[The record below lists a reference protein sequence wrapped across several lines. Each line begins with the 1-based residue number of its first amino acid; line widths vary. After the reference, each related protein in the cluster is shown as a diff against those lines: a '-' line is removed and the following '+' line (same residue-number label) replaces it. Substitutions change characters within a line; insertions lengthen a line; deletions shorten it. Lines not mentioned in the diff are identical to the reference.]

1 MHLGAITDIGQARG
15 VSPRNTARGVRL
27 ASGSPGEGAP
37 PAMPALP
44 GLFLARRHDRRA
56 KGHDRQASSPWAC
69 RFVILTASA
78 TVLGWSIRKAG
89 LNAHRLGSRLEE
101 WGRR

>member
-1 MHLGAITDIGQARG
+1 MHLGAITDIGHARG
-15 VSPRNTARGVRL
+15 LAPRNTARVARL
-27 ASGSPGEGAP
+27 ASGSPGEGGA
-37 PAMPALP
+37 
-44 GLFLARRHDRRA
+44 
-56 KGHDRQASSPWAC
+56 ASHAGSPWAC

-78 TVLGWSIRKAG
+78 TALGWSIRKAG